1 MKMEDAS
8 GVTEYGVT
16 SRVAFAHRAAMWVI
30 VLGAL
35 VIFAISILFFQQGN
49 VLMGVGMGVMG
60 VTASSSF
67 YLHWRMMRVMKF

>member
-1 MKMEDAS
+1 MEDAS
-8 GVTEYGVT
+8 GVPKYSVT

-30 VLGAL
+30 VLGAF
-35 VIFAISILFFQQGN
+35 VIFAISFVSFQQGN

-67 YLHWRMMRVMKF
+67 YLHWRMMRVMRF